1 MLTHSEKAMA
11 PVSLRLLP
19 ALALLLGSS
28 VILAQSGPAAAALIR
43 TEGMVYLN
51 DKPVAVETA
60 PFALTGDVARIRTDT
75 GRAVVSLKR
84 GGILAL
90 ADHAAVSVHANGA
103 YNFNRIDLSD
113 GSAVLISGTSSPLLA
128 CGTDVRLSS
137 GGVFR
142 FNVLAPERVDGS
154 ARCDFRVYDGAG
166 STQGVTVTY
175 VLRAGQRMTLNRRA
189 GDMIPVGPVSAAE
202 EDEFDQWSRRQFAAS
217 VR

>member
-1 MLTHSEKAMA
+1 MA

-28 VILAQSGPAAAALIR
+28 VALAQSGPAAASLVR

-51 DKPVAVETA
+51 DRAVAVDTA
-60 PFALTGDVARIRTDT
+60 PVGLTGDVVRIRTDA
-75 GRAVVSLKR
+75 GRAVVSLKH

-90 ADHAAVSVHANGA
+90 ADRATVTVHANGV
-103 YNFNRIDLSD
+103 YNFNRIDLSE
-113 GSAVLISGTSSPLLA
+113 GSAVLISGTSSPLVG

-142 FNVLAPERVDGS
+142 FNVLAPERVDDSG
-154 ARCDFRVYDGAG
+154 RCDFRVYEGAG
-166 STQGVTVTY
+166 STPGVTVAY

-189 GDMIPVGPVSAAE
+189 GDMIPVLPVSAAE

-217 VR
+217 PR